1 MSARAARRNA
11 PQELEAIERLVDIA
25 GARVQARVACRVA
38 VDGHDFPVPLITL
51 GNPDPAVPALA
62 VVAGV
67 HGLERIGVSLAIDW
81 LRSVVVRLRWDAAL
95 HRQLESLRL
104 VFMPL
109 VNPGGLWRGTR
120 SNPRGVDLMRNAP
133 VDSAERVPPLLG
145 GHRISPWLPWYRGRA
160 GAPMEPEAQALCDAM
175 QAELAP
181 RPFALSIDCH
191 SGFGLEDRVWFPHAH
206 TRRPPA
212 HLPELLALADLLD
225 ETLPQHRYVV
235 EPQSRQ
241 YLAHGDLW
249 DWLYGQA
256 CTRSGGPLLPLT
268 LELGSWLWVKKNP
281 RQALSRDGLFN
292 PLIVHREARVMRR
305 HALLFDFLLRAA
317 AGHAAWRPASPA
329 ARAALHERA
338 LARWYRRPAR

>member
-1 MSARAARRNA
+1 MSARAARRRGLD
-11 PQELEAIERLVDIA
+11 ELEAIERLVDIG
-25 GARVQARVACRVA
+25 GAHLQARTACRVA
-38 VDGHDFPVPLITL
+38 LDGHDFPVPLITL
-51 GNPDPAVPALA
+51 GNPDPAAPALA

-67 HGLERIGVSLAIDW
+67 HGLERIGVSLAVDW

-95 HRQLESLRL
+95 QRQLETLRL

-120 SNPRGVDLMRNAP
+120 SNPQGVDLMRNAP
-133 VDSAERVPPLLG
+133 VESAERVPPLLG
-145 GHRISPWLPWYRGRA
+145 GHRIAPWLPWYRGRA
-160 GAPMEPEAQALCDAM
+160 GAPMAPEAQALCAAM
-175 QAELAP
+175 QAELGA
-181 RPFALSIDCH
+181 RPFALAIDCH

-212 HLPELLALADLLD
+212 HLADLLALADLLD

-249 DWLYGQA
+249 DWLYAQA
-256 CTRSGGPLLPLT
+256 CARGAGVLLPLT

-281 RQALSRDGLFN
+281 RQVLSLDGLFN
-292 PLIVHREARVMRR
+292 PLIAHRESRVMRR

-317 AGHAAWRPASPA
+317 AAHAAWRPAAST

-338 LARWYRRPAR
+338 LARWYRRPAP